1 MKQIIS
7 QKYSR
12 FVTYLKIFAV
22 LIFLPLAYNFIP
34 ITYTTATFYLPASDF
49 ETVEQT
55 LKKNGY
61 DVTWIDAFMI
71 KLIRVPMK
79 GWYEADPKKHGRF
92 LFYAYLHR
100 KKASTMKVVIYVGET
115 KEEVVKRL
123 ANDMKLDEKKLMH
136 YYKKYARF
144 EEGDILAYRYT
155 IARTA
160 NEKTTMEYLF
170 RRSKQMLETFAKEHL
185 QEADISKFKQTHIIA
200 SIIQKES
207 NLADEMP
214 AISSVIHNR
223 LKKNMRLQM
232 DSTLNYGPY
241 SHTVVTA
248 ERIRTDE
255 SPFNTYK
262 YKGLPPHALGTMS
275 LEALRAATYPH
286 KNDYLFFM
294 LNKEGKHN
302 FTHDYEEHRKNIKL
316 FKDYLKEKK
325 AQEENST
332 FSALQNEQ
340 NLTDK

>member
-1 MKQIIS
+1 MKKIIS

-12 FVTYLKIFAV
+12 FVIYFKIFTV
-22 LIFLPLAYNFIP
+22 FMLLPLAYNLIP
-34 ITYTTATFYLPASDF
+34 VTYTATTFYLPASDF
-49 ETVEQT
+49 ETVERT
-55 LKKNGY
+55 LKKNGF
-61 DVTWIDAFMI
+61 DITWVDAFML

-79 GWYEADPKKHGRF
+79 GWYEVDPKAHGRF
-92 LFYAYLHR
+92 LFYAYMHR
-100 KKASTMKVVIYVGET
+100 QRAKTMQVVIYAGET
-115 KEEVVKRL
+115 KEELVKRL
-123 ANDMKLDEKKLMH
+123 ANDMKLDEKKLMR
-136 YYKKYARF
+136 YYKKYALF
-144 EEGDILAYRYT
+144 EEGDILANRYT
-155 IARTA
+155 VARSA
-160 NEKTTMEYLF
+160 SEKTTMEYLF
-170 RRSKQMLETFAKEHL
+170 RRSGQMLETFMKEHL
-185 QEADISKFKQTHIIA
+185 QEADASKFKQTHIIA

-241 SHTVVTA
+241 SHTIVTA

-286 KNDYLFFM
+286 KSDYLFFM

-316 FKDYLKEKK
+316 FRDYLKEKK

>member
-1 MKQIIS
+1 MKKIIS

-12 FVTYLKIFAV
+12 FVIYFKIFTV
-22 LIFLPLAYNFIP
+22 FMLLPLAYNLIP
-34 ITYTTATFYLPASDF
+34 VTYTATTFYLPASDF
-49 ETVEQT
+49 ETVEHT
-55 LKKNGY
+55 LKKNGF
-61 DVTWIDAFMI
+61 DITWVDAFML

-79 GWYEADPKKHGRF
+79 GWYEVDPKAHGRF
-92 LFYAYLHR
+92 LFYAYMHR
-100 KKASTMKVVIYVGET
+100 QRAKTMQVVIYAGET
-115 KEEVVKRL
+115 KEELVRRL
-123 ANDMKLDEKKLMH
+123 ANDMKLDEKKLMR
-136 YYKKYARF
+136 YYKKYALF
-144 EEGDILAYRYT
+144 EEGDILANRYT
-155 IARTA
+155 VARSA
-160 NEKTTMEYLF
+160 SEKTTMEYLF
-170 RRSKQMLETFAKEHL
+170 RRSGQMLETFMKEHL
-185 QEADISKFKQTHIIA
+185 QEADASKFKQTHIIA

-241 SHTVVTA
+241 SHTIVTA

-286 KNDYLFFM
+286 KSDYLFFM

-316 FKDYLKEKK
+316 FRDYLKEKK